1 VRDIAFVGIHFRYVT
16 LHVDNSRNF
25 HLWYTSHT
33 YPPEQK
39 PRPRHKVCGGGRSP
53 DGILMSNVSNLK
65 FHGVEIDRI
74 GNDGIKMSGIRNGQ
88 LVGASLTNIDHKSYQ
103 TDTTSA
109 EASSCGHKSTDKFY
123 HSDAIQMYP
132 GDVNNFVMSDSFS
145 DQVLMLMVE
154 SSGQSVSGFRIQDS
168 WLSNP
173 RGDCV
178 TINTKVKSAAGSTPM
193 ELIVVDSTSWCE
205 PKAEKWH
212 FYTKNTTSSHRLMV
226 GNVTYATSKNPP
238 SQTPAD
244 DWKADFPYQ
253 AWGCFITRD
262 VGWTQLGASCNHSGF
277 PSYRGPSSTPT
288 TRIQH
293 SY

>member
-1 VRDIAFVGIHFRYVT
+1 
-16 LHVDNSRNF
+16 
-25 HLWYTSHT
+25 
-33 YPPEQK
+33 
-39 PRPRHKVCGGGRSP
+39 
-53 DGILMSNVSNLK
+53 VSNLK
-65 FHGVEIDRI
+65 FHGIEIDRI
-74 GNDGIKMSGIRNGQ
+74 GNDGIKMSGIRDGQ

-132 GDVNNFVMSDSFS
+132 GDVQNFVMSDSFS
-145 DQVLMLMVE
+145 DKVLVLQVE

-178 TINTKVKSAAGSTPM
+178 TINTRVKSAAGSTPM
-193 ELIVVDSTSWCE
+193 ELIVVDSTSWCA
-205 PKAEKWH
+205 PKPEKWH
-212 FYTKNTTSSHRLMV
+212 FYTGGTTSSHRLMV
-226 GNVTYATSKNPP
+226 GNVTYATSKTAP

-244 DWKADFPYQ
+244 DWKADFPYE

-262 VGWTQLGASCNHSGF
+262 VGWTQLGASCTHSGF